1 MQGWPNA
8 KISENNK
15 ILSTA
20 YSVTLCWK
28 PHKDQTLSEIS
39 FDSTAY
45 ERYADQ
51 LGPPPGS
58 PTPDP
63 PPAPPPASDAV
74 KPATA
79 LHKRGVSDVTTRS
92 EREAEHEQERPA
104 RRAVG
109 AQELAGLGI

>member
-28 PHKDQTLSEIS
+28 PHKDQTPSEIS

-51 LGPPPGS
+51 LGPPPRS

-63 PPAPPPASDAV
+63 APAPASDAV
-74 KPATA
+74 EPATA
-79 LHKRGVSDVTTRS
+79 SHKRGVSDVTTRS
-92 EREAEHEQERPA
+92 EREAEYEQERSA

-109 AQELAGLGI
+109 AQ